1 MAAARTDEILA
12 CVGCGSGRNDLVCGE
27 VGLRRNRVVAP
38 DADAIIRAPLT
49 ASSSMKL
56 IGSHTSPFARKAR
69 IVLAEKRI
77 EYEFVTTDVHAPD
90 SPVPNYNPLGKI
102 PVLITDDGAAIYDS
116 SVIVEYLDTVSP
128 VGRLI
133 PEPGRQR
140 IQVKRWE
147 ALCDGL
153 LDAAILVVLEKRRPS
168 VEQQQHLIARQR
180 DKVAHALRAASQ
192 DLGERA
198 WCATEAYTLADITLG
213 CALGYLD
220 LRFPELDW
228 RAQYPN
234 LGRYAEKLFKRPA
247 FQATVPV

>member
-1 MAAARTDEILA
+1 
-12 CVGCGSGRNDLVCGE
+12 
-27 VGLRRNRVVAP
+27 
-38 DADAIIRAPLT
+38 
-49 ASSSMKL
+49 MKL

-77 EYEFVTTDVHAPD
+77 DYEFVTTDVHAPD

-128 VGRLI
+128 VGSLI

-153 LDAAILVVLEKRRPS
+153 LDAAVLVVLEKRRPAAN
-168 VEQQQHLIARQR
+168 QQQDLLDRQR
-180 DKVAHALRAASQ
+180 GKVADALRAASQ
-192 DLGERA
+192 DRAETLERA
-198 WCATEAYTLADITLG
+198 RVAPWSCVRRVAHDGFASV
-213 CALGYLD
+213 C
-220 LRFPELDW
+220 
-228 RAQYPN
+228 
-234 LGRYAEKLFKRPA
+234 
-247 FQATVPV
+247 